1 MRIILGLVLVS
12 SVAHAGPCKRTPDVK
27 LDVKQTFRTRP
38 PRPVVQKPE
47 PELRADDLL
56 AVAIAAEPLR
66 KEQQQILI
74 GLVRDTPDDDPD
86 KPDFLFRLAE
96 QYAAQLR
103 FWSLKAAEYQIA
115 HPE

>member
-1 MRIILGLVLVS
+1 MRILLGLLLLS
-12 SVAHAGPCKRTPDVK
+12 SMAHAGPYKRTTDVK
-27 LDVKQTFRTRP
+27 IDVKQTFRTRP
-38 PRPVVQKPE
+38 PRPTAQKAAPVVT
-47 PELRADDLL
+47 ADDLL
-56 AVAIAAEPLR
+56 AVAVAAEPLR
-66 KEQQQILI
+66 KEQQEILI

-103 FWSLKAAEYQIA
+103 VWSLKAAEFQIA